1 MAVNIPPFHP
11 TSAGVTLLSYT
22 STTASEVTNVCT
34 NHEEGEHL
42 PTLCQEDLP
51 AVRASPGP
59 GERPTGGHCGGGQVG
74 HHQHHHC
81 GALRRAQVPRPH
93 RRPPLH
99 PDGTR
104 KRTTTHLM
112 WYRGCGID
120 ESKRKDMH
128 VPKNIPNLVDMTGL
142 ENVESREQEKLL
154 EMILMGRIP
163 DETSIPA
170 LQDMERTNPGSLDR
184 KFPFIYDPR
193 RIHKILF
200 IASATEPI
208 PTKLIKSVRNVA
220 QPDGSPSNVNPRY
233 IPLFGL
239 MTKEDLVNFEDKEIQ
254 DREREFLQSLG
265 IDQTA
270 SYSRWQNNPTG
281 DFSCRVLYFLDR
293 LLSPEVRVVLDQ
305 IIFFKRWIGSAW
317 ENPSYA
323 LLTLPL
329 SALGFIAIFW
339 ASVYLNLYF

>member
-1 MAVNIPPFHP
+1 MSAP
-11 TSAGVTLLSYT
+11 TMRKENTYLPSARKIFQRYERVRVQENVLLVGTVGAGKSAT
-22 STTASEVTNVCT
+22 INTITAALS
-34 NHEEGEHL
+34 
-42 PTLCQEDLP
+42 
-51 AVRASPGP
+51 
-59 GERPTGGHCGGGQVG
+59 GERKYRAPI
-74 HHQHHHC
+74 
-81 GALRRAQVPRPH
+81 GAHLST
-93 RRPPLH
+93 

-170 LQDMERTNPGSLDR
+170 LQDMEKTNPGSLDR

-208 PTKLIKSVRNVA
+208 PTKLIKSVRNMA

-305 IIFFKRWIGSAW
+305 IIFIKRWIGSAW

-323 LLTLPL
+323 LLTLP
-329 SALGFIAIFW
+329 STALGFIAIFW

>member
-1 MAVNIPPFHP
+1 MSAP
-11 TSAGVTLLSYT
+11 TMRKENTYLPSARKIFQRYERVRVQENVLLVGTVGAGKSAT
-22 STTASEVTNVCT
+22 INTITAALS
-34 NHEEGEHL
+34 
-42 PTLCQEDLP
+42 
-51 AVRASPGP
+51 
-59 GERPTGGHCGGGQVG
+59 GERKYRAPI
-74 HHQHHHC
+74 
-81 GALRRAQVPRPH
+81 GAHLST
-93 RRPPLH
+93 

-305 IIFFKRWIGSAW
+305 IIFIKRWIGSAW

>member
-1 MAVNIPPFHP
+1 MSAP
-11 TSAGVTLLSYT
+11 TMRKENTYQPSARKIFQRYERVRVQENVLLVGTVGAGKSAT
-22 STTASEVTNVCT
+22 INTITAALS
-34 NHEEGEHL
+34 
-42 PTLCQEDLP
+42 
-51 AVRASPGP
+51 
-59 GERPTGGHCGGGQVG
+59 GERKYRAPI
-74 HHQHHHC
+74 
-81 GALRRAQVPRPH
+81 GAHLST
-93 RRPPLH
+93 

-270 SYSRWQNNPTG
+270 SYSRWQNNSTG

-305 IIFFKRWIGSAW
+305 IIFIKRWIGSAW